1 MQLSAVLTTILAA
14 ASSVSALPKPATIE
28 KRAVGGVLLCQGANA
43 TGACYYEAYTLD
55 ECHDV
60 PADLYHNTRT
70 FAPDGDDF
78 YCWPRVSSCSDICK
92 SPTGC
97 TFGGAFYFDNPNKY
111 DLTKIS
117 WDASLASFDC
127 HKNITTGTTA

>member
-1 MQLSAVLTTILAA
+1 MQLSGVIITIIAA
-14 ASSVSALPKPATIE
+14 AACVSALPKPPAA

-43 TGACYYEAYTLD
+43 TGVCHYEAYALD

-60 PADLYHNTRT
+60 PKDLFQNTRT

-78 YCWPRVSSCSDICK
+78 YCWPRVGKCSSICT

-111 DLTKIS
+111 DLASIK
-117 WDASLASFDC
+117 WEKSLASFDC
-127 HKNITTGTTA
+127 HKNITDEA

>member
-1 MQLSAVLTTILAA
+1 MQLSGVITSIIAA
-14 ASSVSALPKPATIE
+14 AACVSALPKPPV

-43 TGACYYEAYTLD
+43 TGICHYEAYALD

-60 PADLYHNTRT
+60 SEDFFHNTRT

-78 YCWPRVSSCSDICK
+78 YCWPRVGKCADICK

-97 TFGGAFYFDNPNKY
+97 TFGGAFYFDNPHKY
-111 DLTKIS
+111 DLAQIAWEK
-117 WDASLASFDC
+117 SLVSFDC
-127 HKNITTGTTA
+127 HKNITIDGTAA